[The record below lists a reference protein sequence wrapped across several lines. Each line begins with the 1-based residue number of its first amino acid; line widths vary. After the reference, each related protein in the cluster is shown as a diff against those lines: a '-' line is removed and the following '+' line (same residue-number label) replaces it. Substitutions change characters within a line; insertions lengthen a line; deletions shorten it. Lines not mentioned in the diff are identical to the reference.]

1 MKRTG
6 IIAAVCSAA
15 LALTL
20 CGCSAA
26 NFKQGEED
34 MSLTK
39 DFGETVQV
47 EYSYRM
53 LMYDWG
59 PYQLEITPMGLV
71 TLEHNGKT
79 EDCVEVKYLVLS
91 TDDGKPADFANCLCA
106 TSVID
111 EELEGVAHGVWYT
124 DKSMTEVDVHGT
136 LDIGVEYTFY
146 IPIKYGFEESGLA
159 YVVVSD
165 RDGVYQRLGNTY
177 WYSVDPT
184 TAVNQTPTF

>member
-6 IIAAVCSAA
+6 ILITLCSTV

-26 NFKQGEED
+26 NYKQGEED
-34 MSLTK
+34 MTLTMS
-39 DFGETVQV
+39 FGETVQV

-71 TLEHNGKT
+71 TLEHDGTTK
-79 EDCVEVKYLVLS
+79 ECVKVKYLVLS

-106 TSVID
+106 TSIVD
-111 EELEGVAHGVWYT
+111 ENLEGVAYNVWYK
-124 DKSMTEVDVHGT
+124 DEDMTEVDVHGT
-136 LDIGVEYTFY
+136 LDIGIEYIFY
-146 IPIKYGFEESGLA
+146 IPIKYGFEKSGLA

-165 RDGVYQRLGNTY
+165 RDGVYQRLGKTY
-177 WYSVDPT
+177 WYPVD
-184 TAVNQTPTF
+184 